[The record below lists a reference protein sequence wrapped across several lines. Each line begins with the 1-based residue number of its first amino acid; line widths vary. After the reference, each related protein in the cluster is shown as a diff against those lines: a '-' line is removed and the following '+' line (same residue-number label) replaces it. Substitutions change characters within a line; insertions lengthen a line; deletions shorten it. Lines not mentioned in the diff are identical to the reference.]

1 MKFGAPAEASFAAS
15 LDCKGTR
22 PDFTCP
28 MNTPTHR
35 TAAAPAFMP
44 SDECWRLDMAPAELR
59 VQPAP
64 AAQGGD
70 AAAVHIPLAR
80 SAVAALLRHAPPTAL
95 EIERAIEVVEDAV
108 MPARARLPAALQ
120 LATADARLLA
130 LAGHAGV
137 RVPAAGEPPAWLPS
151 AAIEQLFNRLAALA
165 EGRPAAQD
173 ALPAD
178 ADSAATLVLVR
189 ELMHHWALPGIGLL
203 AG

>member
-1 MKFGAPAEASFAAS
+1 
-15 LDCKGTR
+15 
-22 PDFTCP
+22 

-35 TAAAPAFMP
+35 TDAAAAPAFMP
-44 SDECWRLDMAPAELR
+44 SAAPWRLDVAPAELR

-70 AAAVHIPLAR
+70 AAVHIPLAR

-137 RVPAAGEPPAWLPS
+137 RVPAAGEPPAWLPT

>member
-1 MKFGAPAEASFAAS
+1 MTPP
-15 LDCKGTR
+15 T
-22 PDFTCP
+22 PDTES
-28 MNTPTHR
+28 
-35 TAAAPAFMP
+35 AAAPARMP
-44 SDECWRLDMAPAELR
+44 SGVSWRLEVAPAELR

-64 AAQGGD
+64 AAQGAD
-70 AAAVHIPLAR
+70 AAPVRIPLAR